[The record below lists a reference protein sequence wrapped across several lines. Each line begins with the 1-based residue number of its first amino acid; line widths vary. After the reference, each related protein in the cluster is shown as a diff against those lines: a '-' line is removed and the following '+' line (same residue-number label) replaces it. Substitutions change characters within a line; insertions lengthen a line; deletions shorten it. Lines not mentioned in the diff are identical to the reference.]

1 MFVVEKFTKKITLTR
16 GDNAELAISLFDE
29 FGNAYEL
36 QPGDSLTFSMKKEVT
51 DESLALEKEITS
63 GNVFNFVPSDTA
75 NLPFGKYLYDIQLN
89 TAGGEVYTVIPP
101 SNFIVGEE
109 ITAK

>member
-16 GDNAELAISLFDE
+16 GDNAELAVSLSDE
-29 FGNAYEL
+29 AGNLYEL
-36 QPGDSLTFSMKKEVT
+36 QPGDTLTFSMKKDIT
-51 DESLALEKEITS
+51 DDELALEKEITS
-63 GNVFNFVPSDTA
+63 GNVFVFVPSDTA

-89 TAGGEVYTVIPP
+89 TVGGEVYTVVPP
-101 SNFIVGEE
+101 SNFVVGEE